1 MIDSKLGA
9 KREHRNNNPFTSKSL
24 KTKMIEAGK
33 EKGRNSNI
41 CGFVGYSM

>member
-9 KREHRNNNPFTSKSL
+9 KREHRSNNPFTSKSL
-24 KTKMIEAGK
+24 KTKMIEAEK

-41 CGFVGYSM
+41 CGFLRYSM